1 MTVSTA
7 APLSAMKL
15 ATPGP
20 QVPAIAVPPSARL
33 RTPSPRQPT
42 VDRQAVDRLLELD
55 EAQLA
60 LLPLAALQ
68 GHRDDLRKLNASVA
82 SALTY
87 ALERREALTHE
98 AEVLDGRIQV
108 R

>member
-1 MTVSTA
+1 
-7 APLSAMKL
+7 MKL

-20 QVPAIAVPPSARL
+20 QVPSIALPPSARL
-33 RTPSPRQPT
+33 RTPSPREPAL
-42 VDRQAVDRLLELD
+42 DRHAIDRLLELD
-55 EAQLA
+55 EVQLA

-68 GHRDDLRKLNASVA
+68 GHRDDLRKLNASAA
-82 SALTY
+82 SALTF